1 MRARRW
7 RTLIGLTL
15 ALGMIALPAAAGG
28 DEPAVRTAPTQISG
42 PGATGF
48 DYHPAAAIAPAFGD
62 GLVVWAD
69 DRNGESEIWGRRVN
83 TATGAPMGDDFRI
96 SPANTEPNISD
107 QYAPA
112 VAYSATSDVYLVVW
126 NHAYTPTDTDV
137 LAQRV
142 YGSGALKGG
151 FINVANSTSDEY
163 DPDVAWST
171 KTNQWLVV
179 WVDGS
184 SPPKMDIHGQR
195 IRANGNFA
203 GAEIAVTSAA
213 AGDAEDEYSPALAY
227 NSVKSQYQVVF
238 TDTRYGMTDWDVRGQ
253 RIRDN
258 GNRIGN
264 SFLITVDSNMQ
275 YNPDIAFDPYEFE
288 YYVVWCDERRKS
300 VDIYGQLLSS
310 YGRLRGGQRRIGLGS
325 GDDWD
330 PVVSASATVGNTNNR
345 YLVAWTDG
353 LWVPDYDIR
362 GRYVSSAGIVQGA
375 SEFGIM
381 TTTASQ
387 HTAAMPPL
395 SQPVT
400 GSPTDGSFL
409 IVWTD
414 DEGGSSLDIWGKM
427 HP

>member
-1 MRARRW
+1 
-7 RTLIGLTL
+7 
-15 ALGMIALPAAAGG
+15 
-28 DEPAVRTAPTQISG
+28 
-42 PGATGF
+42 
-48 DYHPAAAIAPAFGD
+48 
-62 GLVVWAD
+62 
-69 DRNGESEIWGRRVN
+69 
-83 TATGAPMGDDFRI
+83 
-96 SPANTEPNISD
+96 
-107 QYAPA
+107 
-112 VAYSATSDVYLVVW
+112 
-126 NHAYTPTDTDV
+126 
-137 LAQRV
+137 
-142 YGSGALKGG
+142 
-151 FINVANSTSDEY
+151 
-163 DPDVAWST
+163 
-171 KTNQWLVV
+171 
-179 WVDGS
+179 
-184 SPPKMDIHGQR
+184 
-195 IRANGNFA
+195 
-203 GAEIAVTSAA
+203 
-213 AGDAEDEYSPALAY
+213 
-227 NSVKSQYQVVF
+227 
-238 TDTRYGMTDWDVRGQ
+238 
-253 RIRDN
+253 
-258 GNRIGN
+258 
-264 SFLITVDSNMQ
+264 
-275 YNPDIAFDPYEFE
+275 
-288 YYVVWCDERRKS
+288 VWCDERRKS